1 MTRIAFYYSKKRL
14 FNRLI
19 SWWTKGKYSHV
30 EIVLSD
36 GTSYSSSFMD
46 GGVRGKHIQ
55 FNGSNWDFIN
65 VSSLVE
71 EDVIKKNIEKHIGKQ
86 YDLSGI
92 IGFVYGPKKESK
104 NKMFCSEFVMD
115 VLGYQE
121 SWRFSPNTM
130 FSVICKNV
138 NEQH

>member
-1 MTRIAFYYSKKRL
+1 M

-19 SWWTKGKYSHV
+19 AWWTKGKYSHV

-65 VSSLVE
+65 ISSLVDE
-71 EDVIKKNIEKHIGKQ
+71 EVVKKNIEVKGNCRWLKGRKWGSVKTVFSYRI
-86 YDLSGI
+86 
-92 IGFVYGPKKESK
+92 
-104 NKMFCSEFVMD
+104 EFEM
-115 VLGYQE
+115 
-121 SWRFSPNTM
+121 SF
-130 FSVICKNV
+130 
-138 NEQH
+138 H